1 MTGKIQKFSL
11 GIGFLLVFIAIFLFW
26 AIGFPHALSY
36 QEQYQ
41 LFLFTGD
48 YFWERISMPGG
59 LAAYIGEFLT
69 QFYYLEYAGAILI
82 ASIAVGSQYFLYLF
96 IKDHEKVDSCSA
108 FLLSLFFPVLMTG
121 LMGDENLLLSYFVSL
136 LAILK
141 SAYFFRNFSVYA
153 DILIIPILYWCFGP
167 MVWLYIVLRLG
178 NCGWKYGLMAIYTII
193 LQGMVYML
201 FLPQTPLVEAVLGIY
216 YYRIPLPL
224 LQPVFPYVAPFILAL
239 TVYGAKV
246 VAIFHSSVLKG
257 CISLVIAL
265 AVGFYVYSSNPYN
278 KEKYE
283 LIRQDYLVR
292 LEKWDEI
299 IHRAEQFQVKTPFFS
314 NCVNLAL
321 SQTGQLAEKQFSFY
335 QSGEDAL
342 LMPSVQEM
350 FSNLP
355 TSEAFYRLGM
365 INSALRYTFDLQESI
380 LNGQKSGRFC
390 KRLAECYLI
399 KGNHKVAKKYID
411 LLKKTLFYRK
421 WAEAVDKYIGKD
433 NMVMINPSWNTARR
447 FQFKEDFLYH
457 YPEIDK
463 MLGQLFINNTDNKM
477 ALEYFLG
484 ELLLKGNVNDFVQYL
499 SWAQQYG
506 GYKEMPKGYQDA
518 MRAIQSKGQDLT
530 SDYAKYINTKLR
542 QNENK

>member
-1 MTGKIQKFSL
+1 
-11 GIGFLLVFIAIFLFW
+11 
-26 AIGFPHALSY
+26 
-36 QEQYQ
+36 
-41 LFLFTGD
+41 
-48 YFWERISMPGG
+48 
-59 LAAYIGEFLT
+59 
-69 QFYYLEYAGAILI
+69 
-82 ASIAVGSQYFLYLF
+82 
-96 IKDHEKVDSCSA
+96 
-108 FLLSLFFPVLMTG
+108 
-121 LMGDENLLLSYFVSL
+121 
-136 LAILK
+136 
-141 SAYFFRNFSVYA
+141 
-153 DILIIPILYWCFGP
+153 

-224 LQPVFPYVAPFILAL
+224 LKPVFPYVAPFILAL
-239 TVYGAKV
+239 TVYGSKV

>member
-1 MTGKIQKFSL
+1 MTGKIQKYTL
-11 GIGFLLVFIAIFLFW
+11 GIGFLLVFAAIFLFW
-26 AIGFPHALSY
+26 AIGYPHALSY

-48 YFWERISMPGG
+48 YFMERLSMPGG

-69 QFYYLEYAGAILI
+69 QFYYIEYAGAFFISLI
-82 ASIAVGSQYFLYLF
+82 AVASQFF
-96 IKDHEKVDSCSA
+96 I
-108 FLLSLFFPVLMTG
+108 FLLIQDCGKIDSISSFFLSLVFPIIMIG

-141 SAYFFRNFSVYA
+141 SCYFFRNVPTYSEF
-153 DILIIPILYWCFGP
+153 LIIPILYWCFGP
-167 MVWLYIVLRLG
+167 MVWLYIVLKVRSY
-178 NCGWKYGLMAIYTII
+178 GWKSIFLAIYLIFFQW
-193 LQGMVYML
+193 LVYKTL
-201 FLPQTPLVEAVLGIY
+201 LPQTPWIEAALGIY

-224 LQPVFPYVAPFILAL
+224 LQPVFPYLAPFFIAL
-239 TVYGAKV
+239 IVYGSKSI
-246 VAIFHSSVLKG
+246 AIFHSSVLKG
-257 CISLVIAL
+257 CISFLIVI
-265 AVGFYVYSSNPYN
+265 AVGFLVYHSNPYP

-292 LEKWDEI
+292 FEKWNEI
-299 IHRAEQFQVKTPFFS
+299 IQRAEKFQVKSPFFS
-314 NCVNLAL
+314 NCINLAL
-321 SQTGQLAEKQFSFY
+321 SQTNQLAERQFSFY

-342 LMPSVQEM
+342 LMPSIQEM
-350 FSNLP
+350 FSNIP

-399 KGNHKVAKKYID
+399 KGNHKVAEKYIG
-411 LLKKTLFYRK
+411 LLKKSLFYNK
-421 WAEAVDKYIGKD
+421 WAEIAEKYVGKD
-433 NMVMINPSWNTARR
+433 NMVMVNPSWNTARS
-447 FQFKEDFLYH
+447 FQFKDDFLYH

-484 ELLLKGNVNDFVQYL
+484 DLLLKGNVNDFVQYI

-506 GYKEMPKGYQDA
+506 GYKEMPHGYQDA
-518 MRAIQSKGQDLT
+518 MRAIQSKGQDQT
-530 SDYAKYINTKLR
+530 SAYAKYINAKLR

>member
-1 MTGKIQKFSL
+1 MTGKIQKYTL
-11 GIGFLLVFIAIFLFW
+11 GIGFLLVFAAIFLFW
-26 AIGFPHALSY
+26 AVGFPHALSY

-48 YFWERISMPGG
+48 YFMERLSMPGG
-59 LAAYIGEFLT
+59 VAAFIGEFLT
-69 QFYYLEYAGAILI
+69 QFYYIEYLGAFFLSLI
-82 ASIAVGSQYFLYLF
+82 AISSQFFLFLL
-96 IKDHEKVDSCSA
+96 IKDYGKTDSLSA
-108 FLLSLFFPVLMTG
+108 FFLSLVFPIIMIG

-141 SAYFFRNFSVYA
+141 SSYFFRNLIVFA

-167 MVWLYIVLRLG
+167 MVWLYIILKMG
-178 NCGWKYGLMAIYTII
+178 NYGWKYASMAIYTII
-193 LQGMVYML
+193 LQWLVYMVL
-201 FLPQTPLVEAVLGIY
+201 LPQTPWIEAALGIY

-224 LQPVFPYVAPFILAL
+224 LLPVLPYVAPFIIAL
-239 TVYGAKV
+239 TVYVSKGIAL
-246 VAIFHSSVLKG
+246 FQSSIVKG
-257 CISLVIAL
+257 CISFLIAL
-265 AVGFYVYSSNPYN
+265 SVGFLVYNSNPYD

-292 LEKWDEI
+292 FEKWDEI
-299 IHRAEQFQVKTPFFS
+299 IQRAEKFQVQSPFFS
-314 NCVNLAL
+314 NCINLAL

-342 LMPSVQEM
+342 LMPSVQEL
-350 FSNLP
+350 FSNIP

-411 LLKKTLFYRK
+411 LLKKSLFYRK
-421 WAEAVDKYIGKD
+421 WANTADKYIGKD
-433 NMVMINPSWNTARR
+433 NMVMVNPSWNTARK

-463 MLGQLFINNTDNKM
+463 MLGQLFVNNTDNKM

-484 ELLLKGNVNDFVQYL
+484 ELLLKGNVNEFVHYL

-506 GYKEMPKGYQDA
+506 GYKEMPAGYQDA

-530 SDYAKYINTKLR
+530 SAYAKYINAKLR
-542 QNENK
+542 QNENE